1 MAEAEEEKPTFGKF
15 CGYHWKGVFSIIVPI
30 ILIPVPL
37 LNEGAEFRCM
47 YLIMICCL
55 YWITECIPLYVTSL
69 MPMFALP
76 LLGILDSET
85 TCMQYFKD
93 TLVMFLGGLMVA
105 LAVEYCNLHK
115 RLALRTIL
123 IVGCSPRRLHFGL
136 ICVTSFISLWISNA
150 ASTAMMCPIIKA
162 VMEELETNNVIDVYM
177 DETVEPAVDGKKH
190 PSKIAMGFYFG
201 VAYASTIG
209 GCGTLIG
216 TGTNL
221 TLKGIYEN
229 RFPDATDKID
239 FPKFMAWS
247 MPMVVVDTLLL
258 YFFLQ
263 ITHFGLFRPHSKEGE
278 EVAKGTLA
286 KDTVKAVVVEKYAEL
301 GPMSVHEWQVLWWF
315 VCMVVLLFT
324 RAPGFMPGWGD
335 FLNAV
340 SIRSSCPV
348 MFVVLALFM
357 FPMTCFCCSHCK
369 SEGPY
374 PTVREKALLAWEF
387 VNENT
392 PWGLVFLFNGG
403 GFALAEGSQSSGMAK
418 LLGQAMTF
426 LLNYPAL
433 AVQMAAIVF
442 ATVLTNFSANV
453 PICNILVPILQEL
466 AVAIK
471 MNPIMLVF
479 PAGIACSM
487 AFHLP
492 VGTPANAIIAG
503 YAGIK
508 SKYMASAGI
517 LPSIFTM
524 IMLLVNVQTMHYI
537 VYPNREFPEWAS
549 AEPAADKR
557 LMEL

>member
-1 MAEAEEEKPTFGKF
+1 MADNDKEKPTFGKF
-15 CGYHWKGVFSIIVPI
+15 CGNHWKGVFSIIVPL
-30 ILIPVPL
+30 ILLPVPL
-37 LNEGAEFRCM
+37 LNEGPEYRCM

-85 TCMQYFKD
+85 TCQQYFKD

-150 ASTAMMCPIIKA
+150 ASAAMMCPIIKA

-177 DETVEPAVDGKKH
+177 DEEVEPAVEGKKH

-229 RFPDATDKID
+229 RFPEATDKID
-239 FPKFMAWS
+239 FPSFMAWAL
-247 MPMVVVDTLLL
+247 PMVVVDTLLL
-258 YFFLQ
+258 YICLQ
-263 ITHFGLFRPHSKEGE
+263 ITHFGLFRPKSKEGL

-286 KDTVKAVVVEKYAEL
+286 VDTVKAVVLQKYDEL

-315 VCMVVLLFT
+315 ICMVVLLFT

-335 FLNAV
+335 ILNAV

-357 FPMTCFCCSHCK
+357 FPMTCFCCSHLK

-387 VNENT
+387 INANT
-392 PWGLVFLFNGG
+392 PWGLVFLLGG
-403 GFALAEGSQSSGMAK
+403 GFALAEGSQSSGMAM
-418 LLGQAMTF
+418 LLGRAMTF
-426 LLNYPAL
+426 LLEYPAL

-508 SKYMASAGI
+508 SKYMASAGL

-537 VYPNREFPEWAS
+537 VYPNREFPDWAKS
-549 AEPAADKR
+549 DAGGDMNKM
-557 LMEL
+557 LEL